1 MERWWWWWWW
11 CNWVYLLSSF
21 PMYLVCKHFFGVLC
35 SLFLLVLLLMHLF
48 AFRLAIPSGAKLLS
62 LVCGMSN
69 HTVPLHDLCGGN
81 GMEDLWHQISLSL
94 LVALGWGWC
103 QSRETRDHLL

>member
-1 MERWWWWWWW
+1 
-11 CNWVYLLSSF
+11 
-21 PMYLVCKHFFGVLC
+21 
-35 SLFLLVLLLMHLF
+35 
-48 AFRLAIPSGAKLLS
+48 
-62 LVCGMSN
+62 MSN

-103 QSRETRDHLL
+103 QSRETRDHLLWGSMRRRRWKRVSNYLSYLSRTLLYIPISLDTNVQPSFSGLDTQYPWPI